1 MTSRLTI
8 VTAWVQYKYD
18 QYYIRDSKNGWMVC
32 GKSAKD
38 KVEYQPLEQ
47 KSKSKGSQGRLDSF
61 FKVTSSM
68 PKRKPEMQ
76 KGKKGKK
83 VKTGPYANR

>member
-1 MTSRLTI
+1 MTT
-8 VTAWVQYKYD
+8 V
-18 QYYIRDSKNGWMVC
+18 
-32 GKSAKD
+32 
-38 KVEYQPLEQ
+38 PLETFGPWEEKGFAPERVASGIARIK